1 MKPCLIAEHGCRGT
15 TGARPAGGAWIEP
28 GAVDAQL
35 AARAMLRIRDYLTQ
49 HPNEEVISVGREAGS
64 DDALIVPRAVVDL
77 MAFVLRRQQAA
88 AV

>member
-15 TGARPAGGAWIEP
+15 TGARPAGAWIEP
-28 GAVDAQL
+28 GAVEAQL
-35 AARAMLRIRDYLTQ
+35 AARAMRRIRGYLTQ
-49 HPNEEVISVGREAGS
+49 HPNEEAISVGREAGS